1 MPIELVSLDCAQT
14 LLHVNWDP
22 ARLGMDAARE
32 LGIELDE
39 PVAHATYHRLLQGR
53 WRAYEQLNIGAT
65 DAETRQFWG
74 ELGADWLNALGHDP
88 RRVRELMEIAE
99 SRLYTPG
106 VVYSMYPDTIPALE
120 ALKASGLKLA
130 VLSNWDTTLF
140 RTLDEFGLTPFFDV
154 IIASL
159 VEGVEK
165 PHPRLFEILTERS
178 GVAAAEILH
187 VGDDPVADVSGA
199 RGAGM
204 YALLIDREPEA
215 VPATGRITSLTQIL
229 ERVTTYV

>member
-65 DAETRQFWG
+65 DAETRRFWG
-74 ELGADWLNALGHDP
+74 QLGADWLQALGQDS
-88 RRVRELMEIAE
+88 RRVHELMEVAE

-106 VVYSMYPDTIPALE
+106 VVYTMYPDTIPALD
-120 ALKASGLKLA
+120 ALKANGFKLA

-140 RTLDEFGLTPFFDV
+140 RTLDEFGLTPYFDV
-154 IIASL
+154 IVASL

-178 GVAAAEILH
+178 AVKAKNILH

-204 YALLIDREPEA
+204 YALLIDRAPEA
-215 VPATGRITSLTQIL
+215 VPASGRITALTQIL
-229 ERVTTYV
+229 ERVPAYV

>member
-1 MPIELVSLDCAQT
+1 MPIQLVSLDCAQT
-14 LLHVNWDP
+14 LLHVDWDP
-22 ARLGMDAARE
+22 ARLGMDSARA

-39 PVAHATYHRLLQGR
+39 PVAHSTYHRLLQGR
-53 WRAYEQLNIGAT
+53 WREYERLNIGAT

-74 ELGADWLNALGHDP
+74 QLGADWLQALGQDP
-88 RRVRELMEIAE
+88 RRAREVMEEAE

-106 VVYSMYPDTIPALE
+106 VVYSLYPDTLPALE
-120 ALKASGLKLA
+120 VLTAEGLRLA

-140 RTLDEFGLTPFFDV
+140 RTLNEFGLTPYFDV

-178 GVAAAEILH
+178 GVAPGEILH

-204 YALLIDREPEA
+204 YALLIDRAEGAEPG
-215 VPATGRITSLTQIL
+215 TGRITSLTQVL
-229 ERVTTYV
+229 ERANAYV